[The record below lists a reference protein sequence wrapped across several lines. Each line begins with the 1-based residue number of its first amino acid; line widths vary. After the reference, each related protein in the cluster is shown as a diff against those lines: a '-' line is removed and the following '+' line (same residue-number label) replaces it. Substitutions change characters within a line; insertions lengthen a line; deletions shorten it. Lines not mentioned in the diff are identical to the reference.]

1 VRMTVDS
8 NLTITT
14 DIASHYLEPIDIPQN
29 TENGYLLPKPN
40 WVSEF
45 ECDQTLFEVGSDR
58 SWKMSKT
65 GMSIIGRNEH
75 STIVVENLL
84 VSRCHAAIL
93 HHFSGRSYL
102 VDLGSAHGTFIGK
115 QALRPLT
122 PTMIPEGSLIRFG
135 IYGSQFVLKRHAP
148 LKIVVSED
156 IIESI
161 NTESYINTL
170 VNHKLSF
177 PGYTCEMEIHRNCEV
192 ECGKVGMSRHPSRE
206 DLHRTETLDCEALL
220 RYQKVLVAKDE
231 PTSPGTASL
240 SDTSSE
246 CSSLSS
252 SLVKRR
258 QGDSPNSSDSA
269 KRVRFTAPT
278 FDAVGDDASMNGGDR
293 KNIIAVQVEA

>member
-1 VRMTVDS
+1 MRMTVDS
-8 NLTITT
+8 HLTITT
-14 DIASHYLEPIDIPQN
+14 DLVNHYLEPVELPQI
-29 TENGYLLPKPN
+29 TEYGYLLPKPI

-45 ECDQTLFEVGSDR
+45 DCDQTLFEVGSDR

-93 HHFSGRSYL
+93 HHHSGRSYL

-122 PTMIPEGSLIRFG
+122 PTMIPEGALIRFG
-135 IYGSQFVLKRHAP
+135 IYGNQFVLKQHAP
-148 LKIVVSED
+148 LKIVLSED
-156 IIESI
+156 I
-161 NTESYINTL
+161 NDTAESYINTL
-170 VNHKLSF
+170 VNRTISF
-177 PGYTCEMEIHRNCEV
+177 PGYTCEMEIHGDCKTK
-192 ECGKVGMSRHPSRE
+192 CGKVGISRHPSRE
-206 DLHRTETLDCEALL
+206 DLHRTETLDSEALL
-220 RYQKVLVAKDE
+220 RYQKVLAAKDE

-246 CSSLSS
+246 CSSSSS

-258 QGDSPNSSDSA
+258 SRDSLSSSDSA
-269 KRVRFTAPT
+269 KRVRFTAPP
-278 FDAVGDDASMNGGDR
+278 FDGVGDDN
-293 KNIIAVQVEA
+293 NIDARGREGKIAVSIEA